1 MNEAVAIST
10 SPLSMPPAVRPFHVM
25 DLGECEYLEVY
36 QVQKR
41 LVEEKKTNPD
51 AFDRL
56 ILVEH
61 PAVFTFGRKCGP
73 VPMIDDDKQRVAIER
88 GGDVT
93 YHNPGQLV
101 AYPILSLQGVEQSV
115 PYYLRG
121 LEEVL
126 ILTLADFGIIAERK
140 AGNTGVW
147 VGGQTR
153 KIASLGV
160 AITRWVT
167 YHGSALNVDNDL
179 SGFFEINPCG
189 LPSHVMTSMK
199 QELMEQCPSLAQVKV
214 QYVTRFCQVFG
225 RRIG

>member
-1 MNEAVAIST
+1 MIEADAIA
-10 SPLSMPPAVRPFHVM
+10 SPVLGMPPVRPLELV
-25 DLGECEYLEVY
+25 DLGQREYLEVY
-36 QVQKR
+36 EMQKSF
-41 LVEEKKTNPD
+41 VEERKAT
-51 AFDRL
+51 AVSLDRL

-61 PAVFTFGRKCGP
+61 PAVFTYGRKCGP
-73 VPMIDDDKQRVAIER
+73 IPVIADGNQRVAIER
-88 GGDVT
+88 GGEVT

-101 AYPILSLQGVEQSV
+101 AYPILSLQGAEQSV

-126 ILTLADFGIIAERK
+126 IQTLSDFNIAAERK

-199 QELMEQCPSLAQVKV
+199 KELGTGCPRIAQVKER
-214 QYVTRFCQVFG
+214 YVTRFCQVFG